1 MLSEQ
6 EKKQAT
12 LNLEKPIYR
21 IYEAADILGVHER
34 TIRNY
39 IKNGA
44 IKAGQV
50 GRQWRI
56 SKADLLEY
64 MAPKNS

>member
-6 EKKQAT
+6 EKRSKV
-12 LNLEKPIYR
+12 LNLEKPFYS
-21 IYEAADILGVHER
+21 IYEAAEILGVHER

-39 IKNGA
+39 VKTGK

>member
-12 LNLEKPIYR
+12 LNLEKPFYS
-21 IYEAADILGVHER
+21 IYEADILGVHER

-44 IKAGQV
+44 IKAAQV